1 MDINSVK
8 LRKALIQVLSGGG
21 EGVESSDSAP
31 PPDPKKKKKLIVM
44 VVIGAGALML
54 ITILIALT
62 IQHFSS
68 GNKTETKRNN
78 DTTNTE
84 TSEIRNEE
92 RGPPLCG
99 SQRGLVASSLR
110 GTSSW
115 PVGDHDNISEGC
127 SRLDWNTTTAKTACI
142 NSFEESTEGTFHNC
156 KWNVDTCTAETD
168 ECEPL
173 QAGRSAETL
182 KPFCT
187 SGVWQPWHNLGG
199 SEEMESSQ
207 YCWCREG
214 EVGANIK
221 TNNKAVSRCLP
232 SSEHTSNFPEIFN
245 SGQIRD
251 SF

>member
-1 MDINSVK
+1 MEINSIK

-21 EGVESSDSAP
+21 EGPESSDSTP
-31 PPDPKKKKKLIVM
+31 SPDPKKKKKLIVM
-44 VVIGAGALML
+44 IVIGAGALML

-62 IQHFSS
+62 IQHFS
-68 GNKTETKRNN
+68 GDETETTSNN
-78 DTTNTE
+78 DTTNKETTE
-84 TSEIRNEE
+84 TTETTENNDIRNEE

-99 SQRGLVASSLR
+99 SVRGLVASSLR

-115 PVGDHDNISEGC
+115 SGGDHDNISEGC
-127 SRLDWNTTTAKTACI
+127 SRLDWNDTAAKTACI

-156 KWNVDTCTAETD
+156 KWNIDTCTAETD
-168 ECEPL
+168 ECEPT
-173 QAGRSAETL
+173 QVGRSPETL

-199 SEEMESSQ
+199 SEEMGASQ

-221 TNNKAVSRCLP
+221 KK
-232 SSEHTSNFPEIFN
+232 
-245 SGQIRD
+245 
-251 SF
+251 